1 MLNDFIYAKA
11 TYKQLSIVLN
21 NNNNNNNN
29 TQRRQLSL

>member
-1 MLNDFIYAKA
+1 MLNDFIYANA

-21 NNNNNNNN
+21 NNNNNNN

>member
-1 MLNDFIYAKA
+1 MLNDFIYEKA

-21 NNNNNNNN
+21 NNNNNN

>member
-21 NNNNNNNN
+21 NNNNNNN

>member
-1 MLNDFIYAKA
+1 MLNDFIYANA

-21 NNNNNNNN
+21 NNNNNN

>member
-21 NNNNNNNN
+21 NNNNNN

>member
-21 NNNNNNNN
+21 NNNNN